1 MTTHLIA
8 DIYLIAPE
16 IYLTKN
22 TISTNTIKSVDVR
35 MVKFFARFL
44 EEQTIEG
51 TQTPSWL

>member
-1 MTTHLIA
+1 MIA